1 MDRLSASGAIAGSK
15 EPWTCRADATP
26 RRRPGNRPGGLRAA
40 GSRAVAS
47 ARRAAAFPVLCAMLA
62 APLLGAG
69 GSAQAEEL
77 VSNLSDSASSTSMRL
92 GTATGSVDAVQLFTT
107 GTNAG
112 GYTLTSI
119 ELSLYRGG
127 GLGTAGIR
135 MPAVKLHAVT
145 VTGTSVTLG
154 TEVATLTTSL
164 PFPGA
169 TVETYMAP
177 MGTAL
182 GRSTTYGVFV
192 EGGGNGVYWD
202 RAASGDENATPA
214 ANWSIGDQAATRAHD
229 ATAGFT
235 LGSDGPGMI
244 RVNGE
249 ATSGTA
255 NTAPTGA
262 DKRVETAEDT
272 DYTFSS
278 ADFTFTDTDTGDSLA
293 SVKIVTL
300 PASGRGT
307 LTLSGTAI
315 PSTDLPKTVPAADL
329 GNLKYSP
336 PANANVGTIGN
347 FVTFDFK
354 VNDGTDDSADTYT
367 MSINVAPMND
377 PVTGKPGITGTA
389 QVGRTLTATV
399 GTIAD
404 VDGLPNPFFSAATT
418 TVQWIQVDG
427 GNESDISGATSETYA
442 VATADEGKKIKVKVS
457 FEDGDGTVEG
467 PLTSDAYPSSGTVI
481 GAVNVAPTGA
491 DKTLTIGS
499 DPAYTLTAED
509 FGFADVNAGDTL
521 HSVRIET
528 LPAAGA
534 LALDS
539 AGVSLSD
546 VVTKADIDAS
556 KLTFTP
562 TSGASGDSYANFN
575 FKVNDGTV
583 FSDSA
588 NTITFNVRDTSC
600 AAPSFGNR
608 RNHWSGVLTVGV
620 LENQGLVVGYG
631 FHDTF
636 NLTSTGS
643 LAPNFFTIGSNS
655 YTIEGAFVGNAVFD
669 LLATGS
675 DGLRLDL
682 ASAVTS
688 AEAAALEVHVCDS
701 DGFGFSD
708 TDDPVSALHD
718 YTWQWDGSDWSPPVM
733 TRTLYLSL
741 PANRAATGEPAISG
755 TATAGQVL
763 TATTGTI
770 ADADGLPSSFTYQWV
785 RVDADGTSDEED
797 ISGEIAATYTLT
809 TADEGK
815 KVKVKVSFTDNLS
828 GVEMRTSAAYPTS
841 GTVQAGSTPVSTALV
856 SNVEQPGG
864 AHQTLE
870 DNDYAQSFTTGT
882 NATGYT
888 LTSIELRLNSESST
902 DTPTVKL
909 HSGSANGTEVATLT
923 GPAML
928 DADTTKNYAFTR
940 TPNVTVRMST
950 TFAVVVEGD
959 TNWSFALGAGED
971 ATPAAGWVISNDKE
985 FREAD
990 STGSFTVT
998 SGFPFQIRVNGT
1010 LGGIV
1015 LSSDATLSAL
1025 ALENAADDSAIT
1037 ISPVFAAGTTSYTA
1051 SVVNGVDEITINP
1064 TVNESHA
1071 TVEYL
1076 DSSDTA
1082 ITDADSGK
1090 TGQQVSLTE
1099 GANTIKVKVTAED
1112 TTTTNTYTVVVTR
1125 AAANNPPTG
1134 ANKTVTTG
1142 EDRPYTFMADD
1153 FGFADTDTG
1162 DTLASVKIVTP
1173 PALGTLALDGTA
1185 VLADDVVTK
1194 TQIDGNML
1202 TFTPVLNAHGDDYT
1216 TFTFKVNDGTVD
1228 SAAAYTMTID
1238 VTDAPAPVCTA
1249 PSFGDRRQIWT
1260 GVVTVEE
1267 FSFLGSV
1274 TGYGFESPSIG
1285 ISSLLPSAEFSIG
1298 SNTYTIVGISV
1309 GNNGHLL
1316 FSLPSIRLTATERAA
1331 LRLNVCDEDLDFS
1344 VALNEMDSSIYGWEA
1359 TFDWSDPVVTRTLYL
1374 SLPANNG
1381 ATGEPTISGTA
1392 QAGQVLTAD
1401 ASPILDTDGLTGVD
1415 FTYQWVRVDADGMSN
1430 PADITDATAAT
1441 YTLTAADA
1449 GKKVKVKVSFTD
1461 ELSGEEERTSAA
1473 YPSSGTVTASTN
1485 TTAPTLL
1492 SVTVTSTP
1500 RKTTDTYG
1508 AREHIEFSMT
1518 FDAPVTVT
1526 GDPTFDFD
1534 LGGPSTA
1541 TWYAGSGT
1549 TTLRFSHAVS
1559 GGSSGDRDTNG
1570 ISWAMNAIELNGG
1583 TIAGTDNA
1591 VTAILT
1597 HAAQSNLAGHKV
1609 DGRTTAVTPATVTDV
1624 VVTSTPM
1631 SMASGSTTADTYGFG
1646 ETIVI
1651 TVTASEAV
1659 EVVGDPEF
1667 EFSLT
1672 NPGGAANDPPATYD
1686 RTRSTATTMVF
1697 TYTVQAGDRDN
1708 NGIWIGNHSRTF
1720 MLDANDRIRTASQQ
1734 IDIDRSHPEKGTQGG
1749 HKVDGSLGAPTVPP
1763 DPTAPTLVLAT
1774 ATTLTIEWTHPGNGG
1789 SPLTRNFVHYR
1800 VEGTTDWTN
1809 WYAGETP
1816 VTRAV
1821 ITNLEAAT
1829 AYDVRVHSSNAIG
1842 NSQWAQSATAFSTL
1856 GGGTASCPA
1865 PTFTG
1870 RRKIWTAVLTMGD
1883 FTDVDE
1889 SFRGYE
1895 PNPNSGDGGG
1905 LDPVTFTLGSRDYEV
1920 GRIALVTSG
1929 GSGLLFLTEQGRQEG
1944 EWWDSTV
1951 LALRLH
1957 VCNTNFDFSD
1967 SEYQY
1972 DADDPTVVYSNHLW
1986 ATDLD
1991 WSGVTTRTVHMSLP
2005 LNRPATGAP
2014 VITGP
2019 ATVGQELAVDV
2030 TGIED
2035 EDGLHDIEYTYQW
2048 VRWTPTA
2055 RRTRGTSPTRPPT
2068 PTP

>member
-1 MDRLSASGAIAGSK
+1 
-15 EPWTCRADATP
+15 
-26 RRRPGNRPGGLRAA
+26 
-40 GSRAVAS
+40 
-47 ARRAAAFPVLCAMLA
+47 
-62 APLLGAG
+62 
-69 GSAQAEEL
+69 
-77 VSNLSDSASSTSMRL
+77 
-92 GTATGSVDAVQLFTT
+92 
-107 GTNAG
+107 
-112 GYTLTSI
+112 
-119 ELSLYRGG
+119 
-127 GLGTAGIR
+127 
-135 MPAVKLHAVT
+135 
-145 VTGTSVTLG
+145 
-154 TEVATLTTSL
+154 
-164 PFPGA
+164 
-169 TVETYMAP
+169 MAP

-235 LGSDGPGMI
+235 LGTDGPGMI

-249 ATSGTA
+249 ATTTTNNPPTVANLIPNQTAMVGTALNYAFPTNTFADTDAGDTLTYTATQSDDSALPAWLSFAPGTRTFSGTPA
-255 NTAPTGA
+255 TADVGTVSVKVTASDGTESVSDTFDIVVSAAAGVTVSKSALTVTEEDTTGNTYTVVLDTRPTADVTVMVFGHGGTDVTLTSLAFTSTTPSSVTLTFTTAMGTRGWNLAQTVTVKAGNDTDTTNDTVTLTHHAASTDGNYDGITIGSVVVTVADNDTTNTAPTGA

-534 LALDS
+534 LELDS

-600 AAPSFGNR
+600 AAPSFGSR
-608 RNHWSGVLTVGV
+608 RNHWSGAMTVGV

-701 DGFGFSD
+701 DGFGFSN

-741 PANRAATGEPAISG
+741 PANRAATGEPTISG

-770 ADADGLPSSFTYQWV
+770 ADADGLPSSFTYQWL
-785 RVDADGTSDEED
+785 RVDADGTSNEED

-809 TADEGK
+809 TADVDK
-815 KVKVKVSFTDNLS
+815 KVKVKVSFTDDLS
-828 GVEMRTSAAYPTS
+828 GEEERTSAAYPTS

-856 SNVEQPGG
+856 SNVEQAGG
-864 AHQTLE
+864 AHQTLA

-928 DADTTKNYAFTR
+928 DADTTKNYAFTPTQPSLFVCQPPSR
-940 TPNVTVRMST
+940 S
-950 TFAVVVEGD
+950 
-959 TNWSFALGAGED
+959 WSRA
-971 ATPAAGWVISNDKE
+971 
-985 FREAD
+985 
-990 STGSFTVT
+990 
-998 SGFPFQIRVNGT
+998 IR
-1010 LGGIV
+1010 I
-1015 LSSDATLSAL
+1015 
-1025 ALENAADDSAIT
+1025 
-1037 ISPVFAAGTTSYTA
+1037 
-1051 SVVNGVDEITINP
+1051 
-1064 TVNESHA
+1064 
-1071 TVEYL
+1071 
-1076 DSSDTA
+1076 
-1082 ITDADSGK
+1082 
-1090 TGQQVSLTE
+1090 
-1099 GANTIKVKVTAED
+1099 
-1112 TTTTNTYTVVVTR
+1112 
-1125 AAANNPPTG
+1125 
-1134 ANKTVTTG
+1134 
-1142 EDRPYTFMADD
+1142 
-1153 FGFADTDTG
+1153 
-1162 DTLASVKIVTP
+1162 
-1173 PALGTLALDGTA
+1173 
-1185 VLADDVVTK
+1185 
-1194 TQIDGNML
+1194 
-1202 TFTPVLNAHGDDYT
+1202 
-1216 TFTFKVNDGTVD
+1216 
-1228 SAAAYTMTID
+1228 
-1238 VTDAPAPVCTA
+1238 
-1249 PSFGDRRQIWT
+1249 
-1260 GVVTVEE
+1260 
-1267 FSFLGSV
+1267 
-1274 TGYGFESPSIG
+1274 
-1285 ISSLLPSAEFSIG
+1285 
-1298 SNTYTIVGISV
+1298 
-1309 GNNGHLL
+1309 GHLL
-1316 FSLPSIRLTATERAA
+1316 SP
-1331 LRLNVCDEDLDFS
+1331 
-1344 VALNEMDSSIYGWEA
+1344 EA
-1359 TFDWSDPVVTRTLYL
+1359 RTQ
-1374 SLPANNG
+1374 P
-1381 ATGEPTISGTA
+1381 PP
-1392 QAGQVLTAD
+1392 QV
-1401 ASPILDTDGLTGVD
+1401 G
-1415 FTYQWVRVDADGMSN
+1415 
-1430 PADITDATAAT
+1430 
-1441 YTLTAADA
+1441 
-1449 GKKVKVKVSFTD
+1449 
-1461 ELSGEEERTSAA
+1461 
-1473 YPSSGTVTASTN
+1473 
-1485 TTAPTLL
+1485 
-1492 SVTVTSTP
+1492 
-1500 RKTTDTYG
+1500 
-1508 AREHIEFSMT
+1508 
-1518 FDAPVTVT
+1518 
-1526 GDPTFDFD
+1526 
-1534 LGGPSTA
+1534 
-1541 TWYAGSGT
+1541 
-1549 TTLRFSHAVS
+1549 
-1559 GGSSGDRDTNG
+1559 
-1570 ISWAMNAIELNGG
+1570 
-1583 TIAGTDNA
+1583 
-1591 VTAILT
+1591 
-1597 HAAQSNLAGHKV
+1597 
-1609 DGRTTAVTPATVTDV
+1609 
-1624 VVTSTPM
+1624 
-1631 SMASGSTTADTYGFG
+1631 
-1646 ETIVI
+1646 
-1651 TVTASEAV
+1651 
-1659 EVVGDPEF
+1659 
-1667 EFSLT
+1667 
-1672 NPGGAANDPPATYD
+1672 
-1686 RTRSTATTMVF
+1686 
-1697 TYTVQAGDRDN
+1697 
-1708 NGIWIGNHSRTF
+1708 
-1720 MLDANDRIRTASQQ
+1720 
-1734 IDIDRSHPEKGTQGG
+1734 
-1749 HKVDGSLGAPTVPP
+1749 
-1763 DPTAPTLVLAT
+1763 
-1774 ATTLTIEWTHPGNGG
+1774 
-1789 SPLTRNFVHYR
+1789 
-1800 VEGTTDWTN
+1800 
-1809 WYAGETP
+1809 
-1816 VTRAV
+1816 
-1821 ITNLEAAT
+1821 
-1829 AYDVRVHSSNAIG
+1829 
-1842 NSQWAQSATAFSTL
+1842 
-1856 GGGTASCPA
+1856 
-1865 PTFTG
+1865 
-1870 RRKIWTAVLTMGD
+1870 
-1883 FTDVDE
+1883 
-1889 SFRGYE
+1889 
-1895 PNPNSGDGGG
+1895 
-1905 LDPVTFTLGSRDYEV
+1905 
-1920 GRIALVTSG
+1920 
-1929 GSGLLFLTEQGRQEG
+1929 
-1944 EWWDSTV
+1944 
-1951 LALRLH
+1951 
-1957 VCNTNFDFSD
+1957 
-1967 SEYQY
+1967 
-1972 DADDPTVVYSNHLW
+1972 
-1986 ATDLD
+1986 
-1991 WSGVTTRTVHMSLP
+1991 
-2005 LNRPATGAP
+2005 
-2014 VITGP
+2014 
-2019 ATVGQELAVDV
+2019 
-2030 TGIED
+2030 
-2035 EDGLHDIEYTYQW
+2035 
-2048 VRWTPTA
+2048 
-2055 RRTRGTSPTRPPT
+2055 
-2068 PTP
+2068 

>member
-1 MDRLSASGAIAGSK
+1 MDRLSESGAIAGSK
-15 EPWTCRADATP
+15 ELWTCRADATL
-26 RRRPGNRPGGLRAA
+26 RRRPENRPAGLRAA

-92 GTATGSVDAVQLFTT
+92 GTATGSVDGVQLFTT

-119 ELSLYRGG
+119 ELELYRGG

-169 TVETYMAP
+169 TVEKYMAP

-300 PASGRGT
+300 PASGTGT

-377 PVTGKPGITGTA
+377 PATGKPGITGTA
-389 QVGRTLTATV
+389 QVGRTLTATM

-404 VDGLPNPFFSAATT
+404 VDGVPNPFFSTAST

-457 FEDGDGTVEG
+457 FEDGGGTVEG
-467 PLTSDAYPSSGTVI
+467 PLTSDAYPSSGTVM
-481 GAVNVAPTGA
+481 GAVNAAPTGA
-491 DKTLTIGS
+491 DKTLTIAS
-499 DPAYTLTAED
+499 ETEYTLTADD

-534 LALDS
+534 LELDS
-539 AGVSLSD
+539 AVVSQSD

-562 TSGASGDSYANFN
+562 TSGASGDSYANFT

-588 NTITFNVRDTSC
+588 NTITFNVIDTSC
-600 AAPSFGNR
+600 AAPSFGSR
-608 RNHWSGVLTVGV
+608 RNHWSGAMTVGV
-620 LENQGLVVGYG
+620 YEDNVGTVLGYG
-631 FHDTF
+631 FEDAF
-636 NLTSTGS
+636 GVGS
-643 LAPNFFTIGSNS
+643 LAPTFFTIGSNS
-655 YTIEGAFVGNAVFD
+655 YTIKSAFVGNAVFD
-669 LLATGS
+669 LLDDGS
-675 DGLRLDL
+675 DSLNLAL
-682 ASAVTS
+682 ASDLTS
-688 AEAAALEVHVCDS
+688 AERAALEVHVCDS

-708 TDDPVSALHD
+708 TDERDLALHRS
-718 YTWQWDGSDWSPPVM
+718 TWQWDGSDWSPPVA

-741 PANRAATGEPAISG
+741 PANRAATGEPTISG
-755 TATAGQVL
+755 TAQVGQDL

-770 ADADGLPSSFTYQWV
+770 ADADGLPSSFTYKWF
-785 RVDADGTSDEED
+785 RVDSDGTSNEAE

-928 DADTTKNYAFTR
+928 DADTTKNYAFTP
-940 TPNVTVRMST
+940 TSTVTVRMST

-959 TNWSFALGAGED
+959 TNWSFALAGGED
-971 ATPAAGWVISNDKE
+971 ATSAAGWEISDDKE

-998 SGFPFQIRVNGT
+998 SRFPFQIRVNGT

-1037 ISPVFAAGTTSYTA
+1037 INPVFAAGTTSYTA

-1082 ITDADSGK
+1082 ITDADSTK

-1099 GANTIKVKVTAED
+1099 GANTIKVKVKAED

-1125 AAANNPPTG
+1125 AAAAGTNTPPT
-1134 ANKTVTTG
+1134 AADNTVTAT
-1142 EDRPYTFMADD
+1142 EDMAYAFTADD
-1153 FGFADTDTG
+1153 FGFMDADAG
-1162 DTLASVKIVTP
+1162 DTLASVMIEFLVMS
-1173 PALGTLALDGTA
+1173 GTLALDGMA
-1185 VLADDVVTK
+1185 ISADDVVTK
-1194 TQIDGNML
+1194 AQID
-1202 TFTPVLNAHGDDYT
+1202 
-1216 TFTFKVNDGTVD
+1216 
-1228 SAAAYTMTID
+1228 
-1238 VTDAPAPVCTA
+1238 
-1249 PSFGDRRQIWT
+1249 
-1260 GVVTVEE
+1260 
-1267 FSFLGSV
+1267 
-1274 TGYGFESPSIG
+1274 
-1285 ISSLLPSAEFSIG
+1285 
-1298 SNTYTIVGISV
+1298 
-1309 GNNGHLL
+1309 
-1316 FSLPSIRLTATERAA
+1316 
-1331 LRLNVCDEDLDFS
+1331 DE
-1344 VALNEMDSSIYGWEA
+1344 
-1359 TFDWSDPVVTRTLYL
+1359 
-1374 SLPANNG
+1374 
-1381 ATGEPTISGTA
+1381 
-1392 QAGQVLTAD
+1392 
-1401 ASPILDTDGLTGVD
+1401 
-1415 FTYQWVRVDADGMSN
+1415 
-1430 PADITDATAAT
+1430 
-1441 YTLTAADA
+1441 
-1449 GKKVKVKVSFTD
+1449 
-1461 ELSGEEERTSAA
+1461 
-1473 YPSSGTVTASTN
+1473 
-1485 TTAPTLL
+1485 
-1492 SVTVTSTP
+1492 
-1500 RKTTDTYG
+1500 
-1508 AREHIEFSMT
+1508 
-1518 FDAPVTVT
+1518 
-1526 GDPTFDFD
+1526 
-1534 LGGPSTA
+1534 
-1541 TWYAGSGT
+1541 
-1549 TTLRFSHAVS
+1549 
-1559 GGSSGDRDTNG
+1559 
-1570 ISWAMNAIELNGG
+1570 
-1583 TIAGTDNA
+1583 
-1591 VTAILT
+1591 
-1597 HAAQSNLAGHKV
+1597 
-1609 DGRTTAVTPATVTDV
+1609 
-1624 VVTSTPM
+1624 
-1631 SMASGSTTADTYGFG
+1631 
-1646 ETIVI
+1646 
-1651 TVTASEAV
+1651 
-1659 EVVGDPEF
+1659 
-1667 EFSLT
+1667 
-1672 NPGGAANDPPATYD
+1672 
-1686 RTRSTATTMVF
+1686 
-1697 TYTVQAGDRDN
+1697 
-1708 NGIWIGNHSRTF
+1708 
-1720 MLDANDRIRTASQQ
+1720 
-1734 IDIDRSHPEKGTQGG
+1734 
-1749 HKVDGSLGAPTVPP
+1749 
-1763 DPTAPTLVLAT
+1763 
-1774 ATTLTIEWTHPGNGG
+1774 
-1789 SPLTRNFVHYR
+1789 
-1800 VEGTTDWTN
+1800 
-1809 WYAGETP
+1809 
-1816 VTRAV
+1816 
-1821 ITNLEAAT
+1821 
-1829 AYDVRVHSSNAIG
+1829 RVHVHA
-1842 NSQWAQSATAFSTL
+1842 
-1856 GGGTASCPA
+1856 
-1865 PTFTG
+1865 
-1870 RRKIWTAVLTMGD
+1870 
-1883 FTDVDE
+1883 
-1889 SFRGYE
+1889 RG
-1895 PNPNSGDGGG
+1895 
-1905 LDPVTFTLGSRDYEV
+1905 
-1920 GRIALVTSG
+1920 
-1929 GSGLLFLTEQGRQEG
+1929 Q
-1944 EWWDSTV
+1944 
-1951 LALRLH
+1951 
-1957 VCNTNFDFSD
+1957 
-1967 SEYQY
+1967 
-1972 DADDPTVVYSNHLW
+1972 
-1986 ATDLD
+1986 
-1991 WSGVTTRTVHMSLP
+1991 
-2005 LNRPATGAP
+2005 
-2014 VITGP
+2014 
-2019 ATVGQELAVDV
+2019 
-2030 TGIED
+2030 
-2035 EDGLHDIEYTYQW
+2035 
-2048 VRWTPTA
+2048 
-2055 RRTRGTSPTRPPT
+2055 
-2068 PTP
+2068 